1 MDYQTARTN
10 MVESQVR
17 TNKVTDRRL
26 IDALLA
32 VPREQFVPAALRGI
46 AYVDE
51 DLPLGDDRYLIEPM
65 VLARLLQSAD
75 LAGTERV
82 LDVGCATGYASAVAA
97 RLAAQVVGVE
107 SVAAHAARARE
118 LARTLAIGNLEI
130 VDAALGAGAPGRAP
144 FDVILIGG
152 AVAAVPEALKAQ
164 LAEGG
169 RLLAVI
175 KRAIGLGQATMTV
188 RLGDVYTS
196 RILFDAATPLLPE
209 FAPRES
215 FVF

>member
-51 DLPLGDDRYLIEPM
+51 DLPLGDHRYLIEPM

-75 LAGTERV
+75 LDGRERV
-82 LDVGCATGYASAVAA
+82 LDVGCATGYASAIAA
-97 RLAAQVVGVE
+97 RLVAQVVGLE
-107 SVAAHAARARE
+107 SVAAHARRARE
-118 LARTLAIGNLEI
+118 LAGALGIRNLEI
-130 VDAALGAGAPGRAP
+130 VDGALGAGAPGRGP
-144 FDVILIGG
+144 FDVILVGG
-152 AVAAVPEALKAQ
+152 AVAAVPETLKAQ

-175 KRAIGLGQATMTV
+175 KRAIGLGQATLTV
-188 RLGDVYTS
+188 RLGDVYSS

-209 FAPRES
+209 FAPQES